1 MPLLIPIIKIL
12 HNNLHILIDTTGG
25 DGLHYNNIP
34 KRLYFCIN
42 YLTLFILGIFISLS
56 FDPLLKI
63 WLDK

>member
-34 KRLYFCIN
+34 QKGSTFV
-42 YLTLFILGIFISLS
+42 
-56 FDPLLKI
+56 
-63 WLDK
+63 